1 MKKPQHAKTF
11 WSGKGFYLALTLVIA
26 GAATASFLA
35 INNMMD
41 SLGTSPVP
49 ENFAEEDLPWQDQ
62 PLAPAEEKQQG
73 VPVKPEQKDAS
84 SKPESASAP
93 ANTPASESSAPK
105 KDSTSASASSSASKP
120 ASQPSNTQPS
130 APSQPPAS
138 SAPDV
143 SAALPAVPAQ
153 PFASPKSGA
162 VLQPFSGDE
171 LVYNETLG
179 DWRTH
184 NGMDIAGKAGDTIK
198 APMAGTVKTAAEDA
212 LWGGVV
218 EIEADGCIA
227 RVCGL
232 AKPAVKEGQ
241 TVALG
246 DKLGKLAEAPAES
259 ALPAHLHIEITRDGK
274 LVDPAE
280 CFAQS

>member
-73 VPVKPEQKDAS
+73 VPVTPKPDTSSAASKPGGTAS
-84 SKPESASAP
+84 SESRETGAGTD
-93 ANTPASESSAPK
+93 TP
-105 KDSTSASASSSASKP
+105 SSSGASKP
-120 ASQPSNTQPS
+120 ASQPSNAQPS
-130 APSQPPAS
+130 VPSQPPAS
-138 SAPDV
+138 SVPDASSAP
-143 SAALPAVPAQ
+143 PAVPEQ
-153 PFASPKSGA
+153 RFISPKSGA
-162 VLQPFSGDE
+162 VSQPFSGDE
-171 LVYNETLG
+171 LVYNETMG

-184 NGMDIAGKAGDTIK
+184 NGMDIEGKAGDKVK
-198 APMAGTVKTAAEDA
+198 APMAGTVKVAAEDE

-218 EIEADGCIA
+218 EIESGAFTV
-227 RVCGL
+227 RLCGL
-232 AKPAVKEGQ
+232 AKPTVKVGQ
-241 TVALG
+241 TVVLG
-246 DKLGKLAEAPAES
+246 DIIGRLAEAPAES
-259 ALPAHLHIEITRDGK
+259 ALPVHLHIEITENGK
-274 LVDPAE
+274 LLDPAE
-280 CFAQS
+280 CFAQA

>member
-73 VPVKPEQKDAS
+73 VPVTTKEKEQDAS
-84 SKPESASAP
+84 SKP
-93 ANTPASESSAPK
+93 ANTPASESVPEKKDATSAP
-105 KDSTSASASSSASKP
+105 ASSGASKP
-120 ASQPSNTQPS
+120 ASQPSNAQPS

-138 SAPDV
+138 SVPDV
-143 SAALPAVPAQ
+143 SSAPPATPAQ

-171 LVYNETLG
+171 LVYNETMG

-184 NGMDIAGKAGDTIK
+184 NGMDIAGKAGDTVK
-198 APMAGTVKTAAEDA
+198 APMAGTVKTATEDA

-232 AKPAVKEGQ
+232 AKPSVKEGQ
-241 TVALG
+241 AVNIG

-259 ALPAHLHIEITRDGK
+259 SLAAHLHIEITRDGK
-274 LVDPAE
+274 LIDPAE
-280 CFAQS
+280 CFTQG

>member
-1 MKKPQHAKTF
+1 MNMKKPQHAKGF

-49 ENFAEEDLPWQDQ
+49 ENFAEESLPWQDQ

-73 VPVKPEQKDAS
+73 VPVTPKPDAS
-84 SKPESASAP
+84 SSRPESA
-93 ANTPASESSAPK
+93 ASS
-105 KDSTSASASSSASKP
+105 DSTQKAESGAGAPSSSSASKP
-120 ASQPSNTQPS
+120 ASRPSNAQPFS
-130 APSQPPAS
+130 DSQPPAS
-138 SAPDV
+138 SAPAV
-143 SAALPAVPAQ
+143 SSAPPAAPEQ
-153 PFASPKSGA
+153 RFASPKSGT
-162 VLQPFSGDE
+162 VSQGFSGDE

-179 DWRTH
+179 EWRTH
-184 NGMDIAGKAGDTIK
+184 NGMDIEGKTGDKVK
-198 APMAGTVKTAAEDA
+198 APMAGTVKVAKEDE

-218 EIEADGCIA
+218 EIESGAFTA

-232 AKPAVKEGQ
+232 GKPAVKEGQ

-246 DKLGKLAEAPAES
+246 DVLGKLAEAPVES
-259 ALPAHLHIEITRDGK
+259 ALPVHLHIEITENGK
-274 LVDPAE
+274 LLNPAE
-280 CFAQS
+280 CFEQA